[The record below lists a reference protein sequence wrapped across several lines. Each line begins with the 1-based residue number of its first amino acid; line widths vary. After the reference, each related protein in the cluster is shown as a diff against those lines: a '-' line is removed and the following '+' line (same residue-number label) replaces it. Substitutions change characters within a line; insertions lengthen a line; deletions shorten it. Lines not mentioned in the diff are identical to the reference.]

1 MSANA
6 DTENIMALK
15 ALCGKNGK
23 INAAESRGKLSDI
36 ISAAVPYMPPDKRRA
51 AFYIAKLM
59 EISQFGTGNI
69 TALETPVQDKRT
81 RREEFLKSV
90 SPYLSDSEKSGI
102 ETLIKVIELKKI
114 MG

>member
-1 MSANA
+1 MSVNA
-6 DTENIMALK
+6 DTESIMALK
-15 ALCGKNGK
+15 ALFGKNSN
-23 INAAESRGKLSDI
+23 ISTAESSGKLSDI
-36 ISAAVPYMPPDKRRA
+36 ISAAVPYMPSDKRRT

-59 EISQFGTGNI
+59 EISQFGTGDI
-69 TALETPVQDKRT
+69 TALETPARDKRT

-90 SPYLSDSEKSGI
+90 SPYLSDSEKNGI